1 MSPSPERARRPRA
14 SRLVGRAALQA
25 LASPARQ
32 ELLAALADRRASVR
46 ELAARLGRSRQA
58 LHYHVA
64 TLEKAGLIRAAEW
77 RGEGRAR
84 EAVYEA
90 VRDALTVSARAT
102 SRPELDA
109 GERAARAMLRLT
121 ARELG
126 RALRELRATGT
137 PRVRELLALRGKARL
152 TPAKLKRANALI
164 DELLALFGE
173 PSPGEDAK
181 LYALTLVLTPSRD
194 ASVGASPPRRPARR
208 RRNR

>member
-1 MSPSPERARRPRA
+1 MATTPKRGARPRHTRR
-14 SRLVGRAALQA
+14 SGRAALQA

-32 ELLAALADRRASVR
+32 ELLAALDGRASVR

-64 TLEKAGLIRAAEW
+64 VLEKAGLIRAAEW
-77 RGEGRAR
+77 RGEGRDR

-90 VRDALTVSARAT
+90 VADALTVGAHAI
-102 SRPELDA
+102 SRTELDA

-121 ARELG
+121 GRELA
-126 RALRELRATGT
+126 RALPELRAIGT
-137 PRVRELLALRGKARL
+137 PGVRELMALRGKARL
-152 TPAKLKRANALI
+152 TPAKLARANALI
-164 DELLALFGE
+164 DELLALFGQ
-173 PSPGEDAK
+173 PPPDEDAK

-194 ASVGASPPRRPARR
+194 ASTSGPPRRRPARR